1 MSRRKIKIIIFN
13 KLFKCKLVRSFVLSL
28 SSFSPGLILFLLTVN
43 LFPSL
48 HDGWSNIIKFVVLA
62 MVTTIFSLWIIRYL
76 PDSEDTMLVENI
88 QPIENEAIPT
98 YLGLFIIMLSL
109 GAVNL
114 IYQALIFITIFLIWW
129 LFMERSHYFNII
141 WLICYRYYKVQDNH
155 GNTYGIYSKR
165 KDLKL
170 QNSQLKLTKLVRVN
184 NFTFIER
191 KYR

>member
-1 MSRRKIKIIIFN
+1 
-13 KLFKCKLVRSFVLSL
+13 
-28 SSFSPGLILFLLTVN
+28 
-43 LFPSL
+43 
-48 HDGWSNIIKFVVLA
+48 
-62 MVTTIFSLWIIRYL
+62 MVTTIFSFWIIRYL

-114 IYQALIFITIFLIWW
+114 IYQVLIVITIFLIWW
-129 LFMERSHYFNII
+129 LFMERSQYFNII